1 MILRVPLLESFSLL
15 AITRNLSENFA
26 VCSKSKFI
34 HSCSAH
40 DDELF
45 DSLCFCRVKAL
56 ESKISELESEVESLT
71 ERNSDLEE
79 QLRKVGGKVEEHK
92 SAICGREGTAV
103 KKAQKAKELQEEVQA
118 TQENIQDSDKEFV
131 KNAQTDV
138 SATNQ

>member
-1 MILRVPLLESFSLL
+1 VW
-15 AITRNLSENFA
+15 SE
-26 VCSKSKFI
+26 SKFI

-92 SAICGREGTAV
+92 SAIRGREGTAV

-118 TQENIQDSDKEFV
+118 TEENIQDSDKEFV
-131 KNAQTDV
+131 KNAQADL